1 MKLAPT
7 VKLNNGYE
15 MPILGL
21 GTYNL
26 KKSRCEAAV
35 RQALELGYRHIDTAY
50 LYRNEGIIGKVL
62 GQFMGDKKLKRE
74 QVFLVT
80 KLWDIYHEPKRVKY
94 ACEVQLKLL
103 GVDYIDLY
111 LMHSPVGV
119 PYISDD
125 DLMPHENGELCTN
138 DVDYL
143 DTYRSMEQLV
153 DLGLVRSLGLSNFNA
168 KQLERLLENCQ
179 IKPVALQI
187 ECHPEL
193 VQMPLIELCKLHNI
207 TVVAYSP
214 LGRPKSCRPLPEY
227 YLDPKVLAMADKYG
241 KTPAQV
247 IIRYLIQIGTVPIPK
262 AAQEIHLIENLNVF
276 DFQLTSDELELF
288 GDFNLGRRIWKFEK
302 AKNHQYYPY

>member
-35 RQALELGYRHIDTAY
+35 RHALELGYRHIDTAY

-62 GQFMGDKKLKRE
+62 GQFIGDRIIKRE

-80 KLWDIYHEPKRVKY
+80 KLWDIYHEPQMVKY
-94 ACEVQLKLL
+94 ACEMQLKLL

-111 LMHSPVGV
+111 LIHSPVGV

-125 DLMPHENGELCTN
+125 DLMPHLNGELRTN

-143 DTYRSMEQLV
+143 DTYKSMEQLV

-168 KQLERLLENCQ
+168 KQLERLLESCQ

-193 VQMPLIELCKLHNI
+193 VQIPLIELCKLHNI

-214 LGRPKSCRPLPEY
+214 LGRPKTCRPLPEY
-227 YLDPKVLAMADKYG
+227 YNDPKVLALADKYG
-241 KTPAQV
+241 KTPAQIV
-247 IIRYLIQIGTVPIPK
+247 LRYLIDIGTVPIPK
-262 AAQEIHLIENLNVF
+262 AAQQVHLIENLDVF
-276 DFQLTSDELELF
+276 DFHLTPEELLQLRS
-288 GDFNLGRRIWKFEK
+288 FNMGRRIWKFEK